1 MTSKQIRVNSDLI
14 NSQLYKMSVGFDR
27 LFEDFFQNPVNI
39 SAQSY
44 PPYNVAKVTA
54 ERFENGEQILG
65 DTYYEITLAVAG
77 FTDADIE
84 ITVENQHLKV
94 SGKSGVLA
102 EEAGFKTE
110 YIHKGIAERN
120 FTRTLR
126 LAEHVEVDS
135 AILQDG
141 ILRIKLVVNIPEE
154 AKPKT
159 IKITKA

>member
-27 LFEDFFQNPVNI
+27 LFDEFFTNPVNI
-39 SAQSY
+39 SASTY
-44 PPYNVAKVTA
+44 PPYNVARVTTD
-54 ERFENGEQILG
+54 EGE
-65 DTYYEITLAVAG
+65 TSYEITLAVAG
-77 FTDADIE
+77 FTEADIE
-84 ITVENQHLKV
+84 ILVEDNHLKV

-102 EEAGFKTE
+102 EEAGTKVD

-126 LAEHVEVDS
+126 LADHVEVEK
-135 AILQDG
+135 AVLQDG
-141 ILRIKLVVNIPEE
+141 ILKIKLVVNIPEE

>member
-1 MTSKQIRVNSDLI
+1 MTSKQLRVNSDLI

-27 LFEDFFQNPVNI
+27 LFDEFFTNPVNI

-44 PPYNVAKVTA
+44 PPYNVARVTDD
-54 ERFENGEQILG
+54 EGEVS
-65 DTYYEITLAVAG
+65 YEITLAVAG
-77 FTDADIE
+77 FTEDDIE
-84 ITVENQHLKV
+84 IVVENNHLKV

-102 EEAGFKTE
+102 EEAGTKVE

-126 LAEHVEVDS
+126 LADHVEV
-135 AILQDG
+135 ANAFLQDG
-141 ILRIKLVVNIPEE
+141 ILKIKLVVNIPEE

>member
-1 MTSKQIRVNSDLI
+1 MTSKQLRVNSDLI

-27 LFEDFFQNPVNI
+27 LFDDFFTNPVNI
-39 SAQSY
+39 STQSY
-44 PPYNVAKVTA
+44 PHYNVIKVTP

-65 DTYYEITLAVAG
+65 DSTYEITMAVAG
-77 FTDADIE
+77 FTEADID
-84 ITVENQHLKV
+84 ITVEDNHLKV
-94 SGKSGVLA
+94 SGNSGALA
-102 EEAGFKTE
+102 ELAGYKTE

-141 ILRIKLVVNIPEE
+141 ILRVKLVVNIPEE